1 MLAFEL
7 MDVTMA
13 RQMMQWWVCRGEI
26 YIIINMYFSLVIRD
40 SLFKSVAYTENTNSS
55 NLLSKCLTINDPKR
69 EVQLPEV
76 TAIEIKDVP
85 HVHPHVCPI
94 MAVPNST
101 QFVLQLG
108 GHVSMQL
115 GRGVVQRLG
124 PQRENVRLLIIYFR
138 WRVVV
143 SFILYIRTS

>member
-115 GRGVVQRLG
+115 GTGGRAEIRASKGKCPASYHLFSMASSC
-124 PQRENVRLLIIYFR
+124 IIYF
-138 WRVVV
+138 
-143 SFILYIRTS
+143 IY